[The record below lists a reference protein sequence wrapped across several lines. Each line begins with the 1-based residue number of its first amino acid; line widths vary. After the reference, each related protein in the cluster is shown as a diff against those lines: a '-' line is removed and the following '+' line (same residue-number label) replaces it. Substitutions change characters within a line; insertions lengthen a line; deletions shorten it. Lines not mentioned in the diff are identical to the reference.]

1 MQEALKQMLAKHKA
15 DTPEQRRSAIREILQ
30 EIILCGLSRGEFFS
44 KAAFYGGTALRIFHG
59 LDRWSED
66 LDFSLLSPDPSFDF
80 AAYFPFIEG
89 ETAALGLHLSAS
101 EKTKKG
107 EANIKSAYARS
118 GLRELVLYFYPEES
132 DYLYIEKNELMKIK
146 LEVDVNPPQFASYE
160 SKFGLLPSPY
170 GVRLFDLPS
179 LFAGKIH
186 ACLCRNWQNRVK
198 GRDLYDYLFLLAIGA
213 KVNMDHLNA
222 KLRRSKFIPESTSLT
237 IDGLKAKLNEKFATL
252 DFEKAKEDVY
262 PFVNDK
268 SKLSI
273 WGQGPFIE
281 VTKNLEAA

>member
-15 DTPEQRRSAIREILQ
+15 DTPEQRKSAIREILQ
-30 EIILCGLSRGEFFS
+30 EIILCGLSRGGFFT

-66 LDFSLLSPDPSFDF
+66 LDFSLLSPDLSFGF
-80 AAYFPFIEG
+80 ASYFPFIEG
-89 ETAALGLHLSAS
+89 EASALGLHISTS

-107 EANIKSAYARS
+107 EPNISSAYAKS
-118 GLRELVLYFYPEES
+118 GLRELVLHFYPEES
-132 DYLYIEKNELMKIK
+132 DYLYIEKNELLKIK
-146 LEVDVNPPQFASYE
+146 LEVDVNPPQFANYE
-160 SKFGLLPSPY
+160 TKFGLLPSPY
-170 GVRLFDLPS
+170 GTKLFDLPS

-222 KLRRSKFIPESTSLT
+222 KLRRSKFIPESTGLT
-237 IDGLKAKLNEKFATL
+237 IDGLKEKLNEKFATL
-252 DFEKAKEDVY
+252 DFGKAKEDVY
-262 PFVNDK
+262 PFINDK
-268 SKLSI
+268 SKLSV
-273 WGQGPFIE
+273 WGQESFIE
-281 VTKNLEAA
+281 FTKSLEAA